1 MVLAF
6 AVIVALIAMI
16 IGGSIW
22 SRAQTLESIWVRLL
36 NNAQGDRLLRLKAWT
51 RTKELHGI
59 GFTMEQ
65 ACAVLEDMQIRG
77 IR

>member
-6 AVIVALIAMI
+6 AIVALFAALI

-36 NNAQGDRLLRLKAWT
+36 KNAQGDRLLRLKAWT

>member
-6 AVIVALIAMI
+6 AIVTLFAAMI

-22 SRAQTLESIWVRLL
+22 SRSQELERIWVRLL
-36 NNAQGDRLLRLKAWT
+36 NNAQGDRLFRLRAWS

>member
-6 AVIVALIAMI
+6 AIVALFVALI
-16 IGGSIW
+16 IGGIIW
-22 SRAQTLESIWVRLL
+22 SRSRELESIWDRLL

>member
-1 MVLAF
+1 MSFAF
-6 AVIVALIAMI
+6 AIVILFAAVI

-22 SRAQTLESIWVRLL
+22 SRVQELECIWVRLL
-36 NNAQGDRLLRLKAWT
+36 NNAQGDRLLRLKAWS

-59 GFTMEQ
+59 GFTMAQ

>member
-51 RTKELHGI
+51 RTKELHGY
-59 GFTMEQ
+59 F
-65 ACAVLEDMQIRG
+65 L
-77 IR
+77 